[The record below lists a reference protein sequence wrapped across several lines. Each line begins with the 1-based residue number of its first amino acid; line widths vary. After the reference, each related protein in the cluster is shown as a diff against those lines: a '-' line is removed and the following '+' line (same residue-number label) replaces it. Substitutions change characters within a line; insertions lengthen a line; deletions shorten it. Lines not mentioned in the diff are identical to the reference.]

1 MLMPMTY
8 IGKELATF
16 YLWTKEGND
25 RAIDLV
31 DRALKLEP
39 NFVPAI
45 ILAENCWA
53 LRHTNGWSPL
63 ADAREKSAHYA
74 RLAVQLDPDNAE
86 ALAILSRRTSFINQA
101 HEEAMTLAERAVAI
115 NPNSAFAWRN
125 SGFAFAFG
133 GVPDKAL
140 AHFERAMR
148 LHPRDPRAH
157 DILHGM
163 ALALIQLE
171 RDTEAIAVAR
181 KAVQQSPTFAAAW
194 RSLTAAL
201 ALTGQ
206 VDEARRA
213 LVQALK
219 LNSTCTISSMNL
231 RVGHSERA
239 RSRLFEGWRIAGMPE

>member
-148 LHPRDPRAH
+148 LSLAIPARTTSYTAWHWRSFSWNEIRKPSWSLARRSSRINFLP
-157 DILHGM
+157 LHGG
-163 ALALIQLE
+163 
-171 RDTEAIAVAR
+171 R
-181 KAVQQSPTFAAAW
+181 
-194 RSLTAAL
+194 
-201 ALTGQ
+201 
-206 VDEARRA
+206 
-213 LVQALK
+213 
-219 LNSTCTISSMNL
+219 
-231 RVGHSERA
+231 
-239 RSRLFEGWRIAGMPE
+239 